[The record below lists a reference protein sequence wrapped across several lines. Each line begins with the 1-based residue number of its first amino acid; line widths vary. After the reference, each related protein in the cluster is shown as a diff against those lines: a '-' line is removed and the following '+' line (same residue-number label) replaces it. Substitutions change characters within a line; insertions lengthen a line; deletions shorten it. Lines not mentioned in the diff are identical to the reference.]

1 MKRIIC
7 FSLTLIMLLSI
18 LPIQSRAEGT
28 AESAIPQD
36 GTFAGGPLQQIT
48 LLNSAEFY
56 IGKGCSF
63 VVADLMN
70 AGFTSIQVLETAEA
84 SDDTVNSAVVS
95 VSIDGNKAF
104 TAGQQF
110 DFNVPIVVEYFR
122 QTEAKLPLA
131 SSDLDTT
138 EYRALLKSLY
148 EAGFTNIIVE

>member
-1 MKRIIC
+1 
-7 FSLTLIMLLSI
+7 MLLSI

-48 LLNSAEFY
+48 LRNSAEFY

-84 SDDTVNSAVVS
+84 SDDTVKEFRIQSLCLRRRKRYEN
-95 VSIDGNKAF
+95 GNKKKCLS
-104 TAGQQF
+104 T
-110 DFNVPIVVEYFR
+110 
-122 QTEAKLPLA
+122 
-131 SSDLDTT
+131 
-138 EYRALLKSLY
+138 
-148 EAGFTNIIVE
+148 